1 MPDFATFTH
10 SSGLAPSTVIH
21 GVVEALTTPTVGD
34 LLYVG
39 QGYRSRIRERT
50 FAGVDVNGA
59 PFAPYSTKGPF
70 YLYVNKGATGDRAAR
85 AIASKNRYAKTGKI
99 GIRTATGIKYES
111 YAAAQAAH
119 GTNGVTLYG
128 MEQHPHM
135 LDAMMV
141 KAGGSE
147 VGGAGLPSFGSEF
160 EAFEGNTPC
169 STLTIGFYGDEEGR
183 ARGNNEGAG
192 NLPKREFF
200 ALNGSDI
207 AWGEKSLGERMEIR
221 GRARG

>member
-1 MPDFATFTH
+1 MSAGATFTH
-10 SSGLAPSTVIH
+10 TSGADAASALHLTIA
-21 GVVEALTTPTVGD
+21 ALTTVTVGD
-34 LLYVG
+34 ALYVG
-39 QGYRSRIRERT
+39 QGFRSRIRERT
-50 FAGVDVNGA
+50 FSGVDVNGA
-59 PFAPYSTKGPF
+59 PFAAYSTRGPF
-70 YLYVNKGATGDRAAR
+70 YLYLNKGATGDRAAR
-85 AIASKNRYAKTGKI
+85 ATASKNRYAKTGKI

-119 GTNGVTLYG
+119 GVNGVTLYG

-147 VGGAGLPSFGSEF
+147 IGGAGLPSFGSEF

-183 ARGNNEGAG
+183 ARGNNEGNS

-200 ALNGSDI
+200 ALNQSDI

-221 GRARG
+221 ARARG